1 METSLEIGIGR
12 ETPHEQDWWPL
23 VGGDNARYRIM
34 GKEANQTDKS
44 ISEPPLGRYADLRP
58 L

>member
-1 METSLEIGIGR
+1 METSLVGIGR

-34 GKEANQTDKS
+34 GEEANQTDKS

>member
-23 VGGDNARYRIM
+23 VGGDMLGIELWAKKQTKPTNLFPNPHLGAMRI
-34 GKEANQTDKS
+34 
-44 ISEPPLGRYADLRP
+44 
-58 L
+58 